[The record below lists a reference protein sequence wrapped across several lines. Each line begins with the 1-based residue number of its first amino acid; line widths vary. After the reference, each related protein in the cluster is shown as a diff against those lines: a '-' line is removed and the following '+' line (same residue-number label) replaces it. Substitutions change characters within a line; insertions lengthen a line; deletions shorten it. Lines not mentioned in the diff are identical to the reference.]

1 LPPTNPWSERAS
13 TLDPSPVLA
22 FGEVFSRFSLLFV
35 LVACACAREEPKV
48 SPLGLGPL
56 AVAEYAA
63 RREAPPDTSA
73 APPEP
78 NTEGREPAPPL
89 AQPTASTS
97 TSSEPPSP
105 ADAGAF
111 DGGAS
116 PPVTPTTLAGLYLG
130 TDTTTTTF
138 PPMSPQSVDDPE
150 ARTRVEAKAQGE
162 LMLVIVDSSTNQDLC
177 QLKGLLTQG
186 TATILPGQPCFEA
199 EERQQTAQVKAGTAR
214 FRDGELSLEL
224 VLDVRID
231 NEDFSL
237 AGRID
242 YRFVGKKE
250 R

>member
-1 LPPTNPWSERAS
+1 M
-13 TLDPSPVLA
+13 
-22 FGEVFSRFSLLFV
+22 SRFSLLLF
-35 LVACACAREEPKV
+35 LAAYACAREEPKI

-56 AVAEYAA
+56 ALAEYAA

-73 APPEP
+73 APPGP
-78 NTEGREPAPPL
+78 STEGREPPPPL

-97 TSSEPPSP
+97 SEPPSP
-105 ADAGAF
+105 VDAGAF
-111 DGGAS
+111 DGGAI
-116 PPVTPTTLAGLYLG
+116 PLVAPAALAGLYRG

-150 ARTRVEAKAQGE
+150 ARTRVEARAPGE
-162 LMLVIVDSSTNQDLC
+162 LMLVIVDSSTNEDLC
-177 QLKGLLTQG
+177 RLKGILTQS
-186 TATILPGQPCFEA
+186 TATIVPGQSCFEA
-199 EERQQTAQVKAGTAR
+199 EERQQSAQVKQGTAR
-214 FRDGELSLEL
+214 FLDGELSLEL